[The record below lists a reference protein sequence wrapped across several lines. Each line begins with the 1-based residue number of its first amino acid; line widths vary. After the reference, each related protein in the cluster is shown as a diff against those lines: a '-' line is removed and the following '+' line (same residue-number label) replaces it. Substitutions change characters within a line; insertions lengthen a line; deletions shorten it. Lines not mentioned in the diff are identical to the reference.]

1 MSSSSNSKKGKA
13 TNPQHE
19 IESARERIRNMRH
32 FEPEDNAEVEDHVEW
47 VENMTLAMVRRG
59 VASAGAPD
67 GEVEAIADDVYLQ
80 HAAQLSHLFD
90 NWPEWAS
97 PILTGAHERAQAAAA
112 ARRVADAEAERER
125 KQAERNA
132 RLDAFLVK
140 NKIPRLEGS
149 PSGTADRPATPAIA
163 QPPVAASS
171 ATGASSKSGA
181 KRKRDPKSPATTG
194 AKPKKPK
201 EEKEKKDNGPKLATI
216 TDPKR
221 MIGVAVCEPLVKG
234 KRCDKCVS
242 DKKGCVHG
250 EEPFGEWYR
259 SLEPVPGERGGLT
272 PFASVGRLTDRLV
285 ATPGPIAGPSGTS
298 GTPIAPRSSTAR
310 ADPETPTPSR
320 TRRALSVELGAPML
334 NFEPHFPT
342 NPTPEPIA
350 SGSGGKTAEEDSG
363 RTAND
368 ATGPAEVGSGDRL
381 QAEATKLLASYVR
394 EGPANFGHAVH
405 ELGTD
410 SLRQE
415 GIRADGRRA
424 IRAVRNEIA
433 FAKARIA
440 VFQGVVLGLEQ
451 YEADLV
457 ERLRREAREAA
468 ESAANADDT
477 NEGAGDNENANDGTG
492 EGMEASG
499 SVGGN
504 EPTNTSEPA
513 NATATGSPAG
523 EEEGAGESARK
534 RKGKEK
540 EKEKRKRRRREE

>member
-47 VENMTLAMVRRG
+47 VENMTLAMEG

-132 RLDAFLVK
+132 RLDAFLAK

-149 PSGTADRPATPAIA
+149 PSGTADRPATPAIT
-163 QPPVAASS
+163 QPPVASSS

-221 MIGVAVCEPLVKG
+221 MCDLCRKIGVAVCKPLVKG

-242 DKKGCVHG
+242 DKKGCVHS

-310 ADPETPTPSR
+310 ADPETPTPPR
-320 TRRALSVELGAPML
+320 TRRALSVELGALML

-350 SGSGGKTAEEDSG
+350 SGSGEKTTEEDSG

-381 QAEATKLLASYVR
+381 QAEATKLFASYVR

-415 GIRADGRRA
+415 GIRADGGR
-424 IRAVRNEIA
+424 
-433 FAKARIA
+433 
-440 VFQGVVLGLEQ
+440 LGLEQ

-457 ERLRREAREAA
+457 KRLRRKAREAA

-477 NEGAGDNENANDGTG
+477 NEGTGDNENANDGTG

-499 SVGGN
+499 L
-504 EPTNTSEPA
+504 TCRRRR
-513 NATATGSPAG
+513 
-523 EEEGAGESARK
+523 GAGESARK
-534 RKGKEK
+534 RKEKEK

>member
-47 VENMTLAMVRRG
+47 VENMTLAMEG

-67 GEVEAIADDVYLQ
+67 GEVKAIADDVYLQ

-132 RLDAFLVK
+132 RLDAFLAK

-163 QPPVAASS
+163 QPPVASSS

-201 EEKEKKDNGPKLATI
+201 EEKEKKDSGPKLATI

-221 MIGVAVCEPLVKG
+221 MCDLCRKIGVAVCEPLVKG

-259 SLEPVPGERGGLT
+259 SLEPVPGER
-272 PFASVGRLTDRLV
+272 V

-334 NFEPHFPT
+334 NFEPHFPI
-342 NPTPEPIA
+342 NPTPEPI
-350 SGSGGKTAEEDSG
+350 
-363 RTAND
+363 
-368 ATGPAEVGSGDRL
+368 
-381 QAEATKLLASYVR
+381 
-394 EGPANFGHAVH
+394 
-405 ELGTD
+405 
-410 SLRQE
+410 
-415 GIRADGRRA
+415 
-424 IRAVRNEIA
+424 
-433 FAKARIA
+433 
-440 VFQGVVLGLEQ
+440 

-540 EKEKRKRRRREE
+540 EKEKRKRRR